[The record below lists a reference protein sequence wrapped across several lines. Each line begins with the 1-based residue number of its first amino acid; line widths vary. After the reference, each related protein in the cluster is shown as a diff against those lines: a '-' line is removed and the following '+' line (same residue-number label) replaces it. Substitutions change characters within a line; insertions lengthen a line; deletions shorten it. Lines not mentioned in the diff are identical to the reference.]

1 MVDYASTYH
10 LVVSIEDT
18 KASTITEAVRKSWI
32 AWAGP
37 PRAFALDLDSGFKDV
52 FEELWAQCN
61 AYMSHAAGQ
70 AWTRGAPQ
78 LCVQSCVGEDG
89 RS

>member
-70 AWTRGAPQ
+70 AWTRGAPL
-78 LCVQSCVGEDG
+78 LCVQRCV
-89 RS
+89 